1 MAQPQ
6 TIDTDAVRHDKNTDN
21 GPRATTTT
29 ARLVEKVE
37 AARAK
42 VREQFQSR
50 VAQAQQRWNDQFAEF
65 EKKAQAV
72 VHQVQTTAQGVV
84 ERKNDAVHK
93 VEGAV
98 DEAVKTVE
106 GAVEGAVKTVEQVA
120 HDVGAKMGP
129 GSPMVAQVEHIL
141 KMPADV
147 REDLLTNLG
156 VASQKQIA
164 QLHEEIAG
172 LSAEI
177 TAQFVAQTE
186 ILSQLLQGKHSHD
199 GHHDDKATVR
209 LQASKARKK
218 KSEPTAQA

>member
-6 TIDTDAVRHDKNTDN
+6 TIDTDAVPHGDKTRET
-21 GPRATTTT
+21 GHRANTTT

-37 AARAK
+37 AAREK
-42 VREQFQSR
+42 VREQFQAR
-50 VAQAQQRWNDQFAEF
+50 VAQAQQRWNERIADL
-65 EKKAQAV
+65 EKRAQSV
-72 VHQVQTTAQGVV
+72 VQQVQTTAQGVV

-93 VEGAV
+93 VEGVV
-98 DEAVKTVE
+98 D
-106 GAVEGAVKTVEQVA
+106 GAVKTVEQVA

-129 GSPMVAQVEHIL
+129 GSPVVAQFEHLL

-156 VASQKQIA
+156 IASQKQIA
-164 QLHEEIAG
+164 QLHEEVAG

-186 ILSQLLQGKHSHD
+186 ILSQLLEGKRGD
-199 GHHDDKATVR
+199 GHDSLLDEKGTLR
-209 LQASKARKK
+209 LHPTKSRKK
-218 KSEPTAQA
+218 KGDTTAQA